1 MQIAVWRCCCM
12 QKGLPSIDLRICIAL
27 LTGDGDRGELRLSD
41 MVAGLGDSRRK
52 LGAARKALE
61 RLERRGAPVSAPL
74 PTPVAQRLQRKAA
87 YESSSKDV
95 AKWQGIVKARTP
107 VAGT

>member
-1 MQIAVWRCCCM
+1 
-12 QKGLPSIDLRICIAL
+12 
-27 LTGDGDRGELRLSD
+27 

-61 RLERRGAPVSAPL
+61 RLERRGVPVAAPL

-95 AKWQGIVKARTP
+95 AKWQSIVKVRRLV
-107 VAGT
+107 VAGRC

>member
-1 MQIAVWRCCCM
+1 MSRPP
-12 QKGLPSIDLRICIAL
+12 GE
-27 LTGDGDRGELRLSD
+27 GDANELRLSA

-52 LGAARKALE
+52 LGTARKALE
-61 RLERRGAPVSAPL
+61 RLERRGVPVAAPL

-95 AKWQGIVKARTP
+95 AKWQSIVKVQRLLS
-107 VAGT
+107 

>member
-1 MQIAVWRCCCM
+1 M
-12 QKGLPSIDLRICIAL
+12 L
-27 LTGDGDRGELRLSD
+27 LAGEGERGELRLSD

-61 RLERRGAPVSAPL
+61 RLERRGAPVAAPL

-95 AKWQGIVKARTP
+95 AKWQSIVKARALSQRPDGRCITP
-107 VAGT
+107 A